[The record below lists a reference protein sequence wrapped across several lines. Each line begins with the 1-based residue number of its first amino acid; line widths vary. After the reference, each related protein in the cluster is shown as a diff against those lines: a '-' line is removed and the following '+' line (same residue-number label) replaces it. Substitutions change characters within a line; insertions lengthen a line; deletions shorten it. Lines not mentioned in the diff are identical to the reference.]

1 MLCNWIPVCEMNM
14 LSVQEWRSQFP
25 IFKTKMNGNPLIYL
39 DSAATT
45 QKPQIVIDSIVD
57 YLSTANANV
66 HRGVYAL
73 SQIATDRFE
82 KTRNRIQQ
90 FIHANSPSEIIFTK
104 GATEAINL
112 VASSYGELAFEEHDE
127 IILTIMEHHAN
138 IIPWQE
144 IAKKKGCIIKVVP
157 ISMNGTLCMEDYT
170 SMFTEKT
177 KFVSMVWISNAIGVE
192 NPIKQCID
200 IAHLHGVPILIDAS
214 QAIQHKKIDVQS
226 LDCDFLVFSGHKVY
240 GPTGTGILYGKSSIL
255 DRMPPYQTG
264 GDMIRKVTFE
274 KTTFADL
281 PSKFEAGT
289 PNIEGFIGLGTAIQ
303 FLQQISMDDITNHEL
318 ALMNHAIKLIEQKE
332 YIKVI
337 GYNGTNVSALS
348 FSMDGVHPHDIASLL
363 DRKGIAVRAGHHCAH
378 PLMQFYGVP
387 STTRISFA
395 LYTTV
400 EEIEECIEAMDEI
413 HTLFHA

>member
-1 MLCNWIPVCEMNM
+1 MNM
-14 LSVQEWRSQFP
+14 ATVEEWRAQFP
-25 IFKTKMNGNPLIYL
+25 ILRSTMNGRPLIYL
-39 DSAATT
+39 DNAATT
-45 QKPQIVIDSIVD
+45 QKPRIVIDSIVEH
-57 YLSTANANV
+57 LSMSNANV
-66 HRGVYAL
+66 HRGVYTL
-73 SQIATDRFE
+73 SQTATDKFE
-82 KTRNRIQQ
+82 RTRIAIQE
-90 FIHANSPSEIIFTK
+90 FIHAQSPSEIIFTK

-112 VASSYGELAFEEHDE
+112 VASSYGEMAFTEEDE
-127 IILTIMEHHAN
+127 IILTVMEHHAN

-157 ISMNGTLCMEDYT
+157 ISIDGTLDLETY
-170 SMFTEKT
+170 SSLFTKKT

-200 IAHLHGVPILIDAS
+200 IAHSFNVPILIDAS
-214 QAIQHKKIDVQS
+214 QAIQHKHIDVHK

-240 GPTGTGILYGKSSIL
+240 GPTGTGILYGKSSLL

-289 PNIEGFIGLGTAIQ
+289 PNIEGFIGLGAAIQ
-303 FLQQISMDDITNHEL
+303 FLHLTNMEEIAHHEKE
-318 ALMNHAIKLIEQKE
+318 LMNHALNLIEQKE
-332 YIKVI
+332 FIKVI
-337 GYNGTNVSALS
+337 GYNGTNISAIS

-395 LYTTV
+395 LYTTTQ
-400 EEIEECIEAMDEI
+400 EIEECIEALDEI
-413 HTLFHA
+413 HKLFQ

>member
-1 MLCNWIPVCEMNM
+1 MNS
-14 LSVQEWRSQFP
+14 LVDEWRSHFP
-25 IFKTKMNGNPLIYL
+25 ILQNKMNGKPLIYL
-39 DSAATT
+39 DNAATT
-45 QKPQIVIDSIVD
+45 QKPQVVIDAIVNH
-57 YLSTANANV
+57 LSKTNANV

-73 SQIATDRFE
+73 SQIATDHFE
-82 KTRNRIQQ
+82 KTRSVVKD
-90 FIHANSPSEIIFTK
+90 FINADSIREIIFTK

-112 VASSYGELAFEEHDE
+112 VASSYGEYALSEHDE

-157 ISMNGTLCMEDYT
+157 ISENGTLDLDIYA
-170 SMFTEKT
+170 SLFTEKT

-200 IAHLHGVPILIDAS
+200 IAHDHNVPILIDAS
-214 QAIQHKKIDVQS
+214 QAVQHKKIDVQL

-240 GPTGTGILYGKSSIL
+240 GPSGTGILYGKSTYL
-255 DRMPPYQTG
+255 DKMPPYQTG
-264 GDMIRKVTFE
+264 GDMIRKVSFE

-289 PNIEGFIGLGTAIQ
+289 PNIEGFIGLGAAIE
-303 FLQQISMDDITNHEL
+303 FLQKFNIDDITNHEREL
-318 ALMNHAIKLIEQKE
+318 LSHAFKLIENKE
-332 YIKVI
+332 YINII

-348 FSMDGVHPHDIASLL
+348 FMMKDVHPHDIASLL
-363 DRKGIAVRAGHHCAH
+363 DRNGIAVRAGHHCAH
-378 PLMQFYGVP
+378 PLMQFYGVN

-395 LYTTV
+395 LYTTKEEV
-400 EEIEECIEAMDEI
+400 EQCIDALDAI
-413 HTLFHA
+413 YNLFQ

>member
-1 MLCNWIPVCEMNM
+1 MNS
-14 LSVQEWRSQFP
+14 LVDEWRSHFP
-25 IFKTKMNGNPLIYL
+25 ILQNKMNGKPLIYL
-39 DSAATT
+39 DNAATT
-45 QKPQIVIDSIVD
+45 QKPQVVIDAIVNH
-57 YLSTANANV
+57 LTQTNANV

-73 SQIATDRFE
+73 SQLATDHFE
-82 KTRNRIQQ
+82 KTRSVVKD
-90 FIHANSPSEIIFTK
+90 FINADSIREIIFTK

-112 VASSYGELAFEEHDE
+112 VASSYGEYALSEHDE

-157 ISMNGTLCMEDYT
+157 ISENGTLDLDIYA
-170 SMFTEKT
+170 SLFTEKT

-200 IAHLHGVPILIDAS
+200 IAHDHNVPILIDAS
-214 QAIQHKKIDVQS
+214 QAVQHKKIDVQS

-240 GPTGTGILYGKSSIL
+240 GPSGTGILYGKSKYL
-255 DRMPPYQTG
+255 DKMPPYQTG
-264 GDMIRKVTFE
+264 GDMIRKVSFE

-289 PNIEGFIGLGTAIQ
+289 PNIEGFIGLGAAIEY
-303 FLQQISMDDITNHEL
+303 LQKFNIDDITNHEREL
-318 ALMNHAIKLIEQKE
+318 LSHAFKLIENKE
-332 YIKVI
+332 YINII

-348 FSMDGVHPHDIASLL
+348 FMMKDVHPHDIASLL
-363 DRKGIAVRAGHHCAH
+363 DRNGIAVRAGHHCAH
-378 PLMQFYGVP
+378 PLMQFYGVN

-395 LYTTV
+395 LYTTKEEV
-400 EEIEECIEAMDEI
+400 EQCIDALDAI
-413 HTLFHA
+413 FTLFQ